1 MKPFKVEAVKL
12 YDPSKFTQRRTAV
25 TNRGCLR
32 NGPKDFKRKAWKTSC
47 SYRY

>member
-1 MKPFKVEAVKL
+1 MRPLKVEAVKL
-12 YDPSKFTQRRTAV
+12 YDPQEFTQRRTAV

-32 NGPKDFKRKAWKTSC
+32 NRQKDFKRKAWKASC